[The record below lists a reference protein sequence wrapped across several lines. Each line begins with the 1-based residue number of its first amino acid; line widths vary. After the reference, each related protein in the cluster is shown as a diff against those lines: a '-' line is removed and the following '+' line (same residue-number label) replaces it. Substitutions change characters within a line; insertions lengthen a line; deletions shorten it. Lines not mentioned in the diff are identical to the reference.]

1 MVIGT
6 DRFAVKICGRKH
18 MAVIP
23 KICVGDVLEMK
34 KPHPCGEK
42 HYTVLRVG
50 SDVRIV
56 CRGCGRDITM
66 PREKLEKCIKKIK
79 HPSSDGT
86 GA

>member
-18 MAVIP
+18 MAAIP

-66 PREKLEKCIKKIK
+66 PREKLEKCIKKIE
-79 HPSSDGT
+79 HPAPDTSD
-86 GA
+86 A

>member
-1 MVIGT
+1 
-6 DRFAVKICGRKH
+6 

-56 CRGCGRDITM
+56 CLGCGRDITM
-66 PREKLEKCIKKIK
+66 PREKLEKCIKEIE
-79 HPSSDGT
+79 HPAPDTSD
-86 GA
+86 A

>member
-1 MVIGT
+1 MVIGANKS
-6 DRFAVKICGRKH
+6 AVKICGREH

-66 PREKLEKCIKKIK
+66 SREKLEKCIKKIK

-86 GA
+86 DA